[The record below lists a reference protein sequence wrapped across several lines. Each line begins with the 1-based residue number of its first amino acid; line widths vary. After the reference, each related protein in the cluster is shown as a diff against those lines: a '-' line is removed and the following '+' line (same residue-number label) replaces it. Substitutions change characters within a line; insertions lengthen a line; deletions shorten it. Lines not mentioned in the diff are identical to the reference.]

1 MLCPY
6 SVLGVAHFY
15 KFKNGFRTIIYKFEM
30 LTKLDPLIMSI
41 LCHFTPIIFLISRS
55 FSRKSKPQN
64 PV

>member
-15 KFKNGFRTIIYKFEM
+15 KVKNGFHTIIYKFEM
-30 LTKLDPLIMSI
+30 LTKLDSLTMGI
-41 LCHFTPIIFLISRS
+41 LCYFTPIIFLISRS
-55 FSRKSKPQN
+55 FSRKSNPQN